1 MDEEDNIQ
9 LVQVQAQ
16 GIRWRLAKLFGV
28 PWEMM
33 IRWYYKAVAAA
44 SLSTTAKIDVVSA
57 STVSFILVFLLFLF
71 VVAFHW
77 IDMSLYTGIS
87 FQGTA
92 SISIKISVNYPKKDE
107 HELTCPT
114 TNMTLNC
121 PANYPAMNN
130 DSSSP
135 RSCPDYFRWILED
148 LKPWKKKG
156 ITKEMVEELEKY
168 AHFRLIVINGT
179 AYVKQYDKAFQTRDV
194 FTLWG
199 VLQLLR
205 LYPGRLPDIDLMFQC
220 HDRPS
225 IKKHKYQG
233 KKEAEAP
240 PLFHYCGS
248 DSTFDI
254 VFPDWSFWGWPEVNI
269 KPWVPLMKDIEEEN
283 MRANWTNK
291 EPYAFWK
298 GNLYT
303 GARQELG
310 KCNSINDWNAAIH
323 GQDKQMCC
331 LYMFVTFWGWPEV
344 NIKPWV
350 PLMKDI
356 EEENMRAN
364 WTNKEPY
371 AFWKGNLYTG
381 ARQELGKCNS
391 INDWNAAIHGQ
402 DWRSEIANGFKNSD
416 LLKQCNYRYKIY
428 MEGNAWSVS
437 EKYTLACDS
446 MTLLVNP
453 EFYDFFSRSLVP
465 MMHYWPI
472 NEKHVCPSIKYA
484 VEWGNRHQDKAQEI
498 SKAGSTYIKE
508 EITMDNVYDYM
519 FHVLD
524 QYGRLLRYKPTVPPE
539 AVELCSETWGCS
551 PIGLETSNKIQTMVK
566 GRAQGDPCTMPPPY
580 GKRKLQD
587 LLEKKAKNK
596 KEVKKWE
603 RKGKQ

>member
-1 MDEEDNIQ
+1 MDEEENIQ

-16 GIRWRLAKLFGV
+16 GIGWRPAKLLRV
-28 PWEMM
+28 PWEMV
-33 IRWYYKAVAAA
+33 IRWYNSA
-44 SLSTTAKIDVVSA
+44 SSSTTKKIDVVSA
-57 STVSFILVFLLFLF
+57 STASFILVFLVFLF

-77 IDMSLYTGIS
+77 MDMSLFTGIS
-87 FQGTA
+87 FQGTT
-92 SISIKISVNYPKKDE
+92 SSSIKISVDYPKKDE

-114 TNMTLNC
+114 TNMTLTC
-121 PANYPAMNN
+121 PANYPATNN

-135 RSCPDYFRWILED
+135 RSCPEYFGWIHED

-156 ITKEMVEELEKY
+156 ITREMVEELEKY
-168 AHFRLIVINGT
+168 AHFRLVIVNGT
-179 AYVKQYDKAFQTRDV
+179 AYVKQYHKAFQTRDV

-199 VLQLLR
+199 VLQLLT
-205 LYPGRLPDIDLMFQC
+205 LYPGSLPDIDLIFQC

-225 IKKHKYQG
+225 IKKHEYQG
-233 KKEAEAP
+233 EKEVEAP

-303 GARQELG
+303 GPRQ
-310 KCNSINDWNAAIH
+310 K
-323 GQDKQMCC
+323 
-331 LYMFVTFWGWPEV
+331 
-344 NIKPWV
+344 
-350 PLMKDI
+350 
-356 EEENMRAN
+356 
-364 WTNKEPY
+364 
-371 AFWKGNLYTG
+371 
-381 ARQELGKCNS
+381 LGKCNS

-416 LLKQCNYRYKIY
+416 LSKQCNYRYKIY

-437 EKYTLACDS
+437 EKYILACDS

-465 MMHYWPI
+465 MTHYWPI
-472 NEKHVCPSIKYA
+472 NEKRICPSIKYA

-498 SKAGSTYIKE
+498 SKAGSMYIKE

-566 GRAQGDPCTMPPPY
+566 DREQGDPCTMPPPY
-580 GKRKLQD
+580 GKRKLQA
-587 LLEKKAKNK
+587 LLKKNAKIK

-603 RKGKQ
+603 TKGKQ